1 MNLVLLLFLC
11 RLAWP
16 GLISYNITYKNS
28 ELILLYKIFGQIMV
42 VCISKIER
50 KNYFLQ
56 IQNSNTV
63 KKYNFLYG
71 FSINT
76 FLNFSQ
82 ECNCFTVLLKYPTFA
97 VGFFIFCQNR
107 LNIYV
112 HVQSTAAEYIPY
124 ARHYNLRFV
133 YFKATFEGQKLFFKN
148 FFLRKFCLYVWLVF
162 QSGF

>member
-16 GLISYNITYKNS
+16 GLISYKITYKNS
-28 ELILLYKIFGQIMV
+28 ELILLYNIFGQIMV
-42 VCISKIER
+42 VCISKIQR

-107 LNIYV
+107 LNIYNQLQLSIYHTHAIITCGWSILNPPLKV
-112 HVQSTAAEYIPY
+112 KSFFS
-124 ARHYNLRFV
+124 RF
-133 YFKATFEGQKLFFKN
+133 FFSEN
-148 FFLRKFCLYVWLVF
+148 SAFMY
-162 QSGF
+162 G

>member
-16 GLISYNITYKNS
+16 GLISYKITYKNS
-28 ELILLYKIFGQIMV
+28 ELILLYNIFGQIMV
-42 VCISKIER
+42 VCISKIQR

-63 KKYNFLYG
+63 QKYNFLYG

-82 ECNCFTVLLKYPTFA
+82 ECNCFTVLLKVAY
-97 VGFFIFCQNR
+97 FC
-107 LNIYV
+107 
-112 HVQSTAAEYIPY
+112 
-124 ARHYNLRFV
+124 
-133 YFKATFEGQKLFFKN
+133 G
-148 FFLRKFCLYVWLVF
+148 WVF
-162 QSGF
+162 HILSK